1 MPRVLRVS
9 GSRTPTNPPRR
20 CKPTSMPA
28 GLRVG
33 LLSPGQ
39 TKAICS
45 RVEGCRTSVLA
56 SRVGCTEGRL
66 LLGIVGGCCMW
77 VTDNPRRNRLD
88 LELVELHFCLF
99 GSSRPPSHSTQPKL
113 VWPKLSLMWAPH
125 FILRGEKC
133 QMVHIP
139 EKMPA

>member
-1 MPRVLRVS
+1 
-9 GSRTPTNPPRR
+9 
-20 CKPTSMPA
+20 MPA

-56 SRVGCTEGRL
+56 SRVGGTEGRL

-77 VTDNPRRNRLD
+77 VGLVSLSHGAYVANR
-88 LELVELHFCLF
+88 
-99 GSSRPPSHSTQPKL
+99 
-113 VWPKLSLMWAPH
+113 
-125 FILRGEKC
+125 
-133 QMVHIP
+133 
-139 EKMPA
+139 